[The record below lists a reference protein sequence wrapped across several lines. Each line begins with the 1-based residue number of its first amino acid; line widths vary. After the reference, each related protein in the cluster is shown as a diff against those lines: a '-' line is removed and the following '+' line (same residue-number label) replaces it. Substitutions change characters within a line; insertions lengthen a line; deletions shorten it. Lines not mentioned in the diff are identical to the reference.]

1 MVAYEVLA
9 YEVEAYCV
17 PTCAVVMFAR
27 SVLVVELLVE
37 EAYIV
42 VSCEVP
48 VATRLLVLIVPV
60 AVSVLSASVVPVAC
74 VQKS

>member
-1 MVAYEVLA
+1 
-9 YEVEAYCV
+9 
-17 PTCAVVMFAR
+17 MFAR